1 MNPYLIG
8 GLALVAFFLL
18 RGSSSGPPNVAPT
31 GGPPGGAPR
40 TTKSGAPTSIDD
52 ALAVFGAT
60 GFDQAIEDQV
70 NAVLAAIERGKQEEA
85 ARREASRTAVSEA
98 MAGQRTSLAETTL
111 RAAARAPVY
120 GAGRS
125 LTDFGA

>member
-8 GLALVAFFLL
+8 GIALIAFFLL
-18 RGSSSGPPNVAPT
+18 RGSSP
-31 GGPPGGAPR
+31 GGPPGVPPTGGAPR

-52 ALAVFGAT
+52 ALAVFGTT
-60 GFDQAIEDQV
+60 GVDQAIENQV

-98 MAGQRTSLAETTL
+98 MGGQRTSLAETTV

-120 GAGRS
+120 TGPRS